1 MRFLPALIE
10 AVKRHYRRKVTY
22 GELVGLEDWQLADIG
37 ISRTTI
43 AHVNVLGH
51 DGLAQVQSDVED
63 LSNANEP
70 LEPAGRNT
78 TWRDAG

>member
-1 MRFLPALIE
+1 M
-10 AVKRHYRRKVTY
+10 Y

-51 DGLAQVQSDVED
+51 DGLVQVQSDVED
-63 LSNANEP
+63 LSNVNEP
-70 LEPAGRNT
+70 LEPAVRNT
-78 TWRDAG
+78 TRRDAG